1 MKVAIPRERRPF
13 ERRVAASPD
22 TVKKLVALG
31 AEVAVEA
38 GAGAA
43 ANFNDAAFA
52 AAAAGIAE
60 SEAAAL
66 EDADVVLKVQPPLG
80 DEPDEIGL
88 MKDGAL
94 LIGLLA
100 PAAEPDLVAAYAA
113 HGLTAVALEFLP
125 RISRTQSM
133 DALTSQS
140 NLAGYKAVLD
150 AAVEYDR
157 ALPMMMTAAGTIA
170 PARVL
175 ILGAGVAGLQAIAT
189 ARRLGAIVSAFDV
202 RAAVREQVES
212 LGGRFIEVP
221 ALDETA
227 ESEDG
232 YARDMGEEYRRR
244 QSETIRQTLT
254 ATDIAICTA
263 LIPGQPAPVLI
274 TAEMIADMRPGSVIV
289 DLAVAMGGNC
299 AASQPGETVE
309 VSGVRV
315 VAHRN
320 VPSRIA
326 GDASALYARNL
337 FNFLGPLIADGNL
350 TIDWDDEI
358 LAATV
363 LTRGGAI
370 VHPSLAD
377 NP

>member
-80 DEPDEIGL
+80 DQPDEIGL

-113 HGLTAVALEFLP
+113 RGLTAVALEFLP
-125 RISRTQSM
+125 RISRAQSM

-244 QSETIRQTLT
+244 QAETIHQTLT

-350 TIDWDDEI
+350 TIDLDDEI

>member
-1 MKVAIPRERRPF
+1 MKVAIPRERREF

-31 AEVAVEA
+31 AEVRIEA
-38 GAGAA
+38 GAGAG
-43 ANFNDAAFA
+43 ANFGDAAFA
-52 AAAAGIAE
+52 EAGAAIADG
-60 SEAAAL
+60 EAAVL
-66 EDADVVLKVQPPLG
+66 DGADVVFKVQPPLA
-80 DEPDEIGL
+80 EPDEVGL

-100 PAAEPDLVAAYAA
+100 PAADPGLVAAYAA
-113 HGLTAVALEFLP
+113 RGLTAVALEFLP
-125 RISRTQSM
+125 RISRAQSM
-133 DALTSQS
+133 DALSSQS

-157 ALPMMMTAAGTIA
+157 AMPMMMTAAGTIA
-170 PARVL
+170 PAHVL

-202 RAAVREQVES
+202 RAAVKEQVES
-212 LGGRFIEVP
+212 LGARFIEVP

-227 ESEDG
+227 ASEDG

-244 QSETIRQTLT
+244 QAETIHHALST
-254 ATDIAICTA
+254 TDIAICTA
-263 LIPGQPAPVLI
+263 LIPGLPAPTLI
-274 TAEMIADMRPGSVIV
+274 TEAMIADMRRGSVIV
-289 DLAVAMGGNC
+289 DLAVTMGGNC
-299 AASQPGETVE
+299 TASRAGETVE

-315 VAHRN
+315 VAHLN
-320 VPSRIA
+320 VPSRVA

-337 FNFLGPLIADGNL
+337 FNFLNPLIEDGEL
-350 TIDWDDEI
+350 TLDWEDEI

-363 LTRGGAI
+363 LTRGGAV
-370 VHPSLAD
+370 VHPSLAER
-377 NP
+377 P